1 MIIQKCCKRI
11 PFFCSTVFITK
22 DFLVNR
28 FHLFLVIAG
37 SMVLLLCSGCEFFSS
52 EQERAGINPKP
63 FNSQSYWEYQPMG
76 GRVIQ

>member
-1 MIIQKCCKRI
+1 M
-11 PFFCSTVFITK
+11 
-22 DFLVNR
+22 NR